1 MTLQSIVL
9 AIPRQPVIH
18 AGILATLA
26 LVPVWY
32 RLPGAPAPWT
42 AHYVTG
48 YAIFIPIVWT
58 LSAWL
63 LLGLPGLRDFA
74 HDRLRLTW
82 ALSLIMLVIWAL
94 LSSQWAFSRAEVA
107 VGAAVQMALA
117 AAFAIC
123 VACAGPS
130 PRTIIMALIGAALV
144 HAAIGGLQ
152 VALQGTLGLPGEL
165 PLDPQQSG
173 VSVVQSGDTRWLRP
187 YGLASHPNV
196 FAGFIVAGLLASAAW
211 ITAPST
217 RMRGTLA
224 FFFLLWILLLTFSR
238 GAWIGFAAGAVA
250 LLPLLLRDRLRDTTT
265 RRYVVAVLGG
275 AVAFGLVFFILYRPL
290 LLTRT
295 TGGELTEV
303 QSVGKRAVL
312 MEVAFTAVDSDP
324 VRGVGAGNFPWYASH
339 YLYYFSDLDLRGDNV
354 HSVLLS
360 AQAELG
366 IVGLLLTVVMVVT
379 GIESGLRRLDAN
391 RAVLISIV
399 VALMVIGLVDHYPWT
414 MVHYQILWW
423 SLLA

>member
-1 MTLQSIVL
+1 MTLRSIVL
-9 AIPRQPVIH
+9 AIPRQLVIY

-58 LSAWL
+58 LIAWL
-63 LLGLPGLRDFA
+63 LLGLPGLRDLA
-74 HDRLRLTW
+74 RDRLRLTW
-82 ALSLIMLVIWAL
+82 ALSLVLLVIWAL
-94 LSSQWAFSRAEVA
+94 LSSGWAFSRAEVA
-107 VGAAVQMALA
+107 VGAAIQMALA

-123 VACAGPS
+123 VACAGPP
-130 PRTIIMALIGAALV
+130 PRILVAVFIGAALF
-144 HAAIGGLQ
+144 HGAIGGLQ
-152 VALQGTLGLPGEL
+152 VALQGTVGLPGEF

-196 FAGFIVAGLLASAAW
+196 FAGFIVAGLLATATW

-217 RMRGTLA
+217 RLRGTLA

-250 LLPLLLRDRLRDTTT
+250 LLPLLLRNRLRDTAT
-265 RRYVVAVLGG
+265 RRYVVAVVAGT
-275 AVAFGLVFFILYRPL
+275 AVLGLVFFLMYRPL

-303 QSVGKRAVL
+303 QSVGKRTVL

-366 IVGLLLTVVMVVT
+366 IVGLLLTTMVVVT
-379 GIESGLRRLDAN
+379 GMESGLRRLDPD

-399 VALMVIGLVDHYPWT
+399 VALMVIGMVDHYPWT